1 VAEEVAHI
9 TQLCVAK
16 GWRGRRLGR
25 TLLEHCMSQLAQSG
39 FKAITLTVTE
49 ANTRAVRLYE
59 DLGFQTR
66 HRFEAMVFN
75 KP

>member
-1 VAEEVAHI
+1 
-9 TQLCVAK
+9 
-16 GWRGRRLGR
+16 
-25 TLLEHCMSQLAQSG
+25 MSQLAQSG

-49 ANTRAVRLYE
+49 DNRQAVHLYE